1 MNSDATFSLYTVAV
15 VKKYIYLCIGFF
27 KDSIILFVV
36 KPVRVMTIIKKP
48 VRVYNKRYGLAL
60 YVSFIIFRFKVSFLL
75 VFCSFLEIG

>member
-1 MNSDATFSLYTVAV
+1 MLLFSYILLQEYKKTYTFAKEIL
-15 VKKYIYLCIGFF
+15 
-27 KDSIILFVV
+27 KDSIVLFVV